1 MELTQE
7 QEKYNKDIKK
17 QFKKD
22 MKKKD
27 DDLKKEKAEIK

>member
-22 MKKKD
+22 MKEKD
-27 DDLKKEKAEIK
+27 DDLKKEKTEIR